1 VATNFVTDTNPF
13 IFVKGKIVLP
23 TPERIKDYIA
33 SGLECTHL
41 EVEGDGQHFSA
52 LIVSPAFTGK
62 RLIQRHQ
69 IVYAALG
76 DRMRE
81 EIHALSMKTLTP
93 EEHQS

>member
-1 VATNFVTDTNPF
+1 MVT
-13 IFVKGKIVLP
+13 
-23 TPERIKDYIA
+23 TPELIHGYIKN
-33 SGLECTHL
+33 GLECAHL

-52 LIVSPAFTGK
+52 VIVSPAFAGK
-62 RLIQRHQ
+62 SRIQRHQ

-93 EEHQS
+93 DEYSA

>member
-1 VATNFVTDTNPF
+1 MF
-13 IFVKGKIVLP
+13 P
-23 TPERIKDYIA
+23 TPEQIKTYIA
-33 SGLECTHL
+33 AGLECTHL

-52 LIVSPAFTGK
+52 VIVSPAFVGK

-93 EEHQS
+93 EEFQ

>member
-1 VATNFVTDTNPF
+1 MY
-13 IFVKGKIVLP
+13 P
-23 TPERIKDYIA
+23 TPDQIKKYIA
-33 SGLECTHL
+33 DGLACSHL
-41 EVEGDGQHFSA
+41 EVEGDGQHFTA
-52 LIVSPAFTGK
+52 VIVSDAFVGK

-93 EEHQS
+93 EEFK